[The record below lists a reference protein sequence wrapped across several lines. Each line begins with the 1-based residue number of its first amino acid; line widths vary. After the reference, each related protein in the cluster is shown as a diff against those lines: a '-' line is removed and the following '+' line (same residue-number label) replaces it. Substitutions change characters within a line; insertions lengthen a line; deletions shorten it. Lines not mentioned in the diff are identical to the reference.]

1 MTPTKKQY
9 DDLVEKY
16 GKVSVIE
23 IEGDLVATF
32 HYNLDRNSLSKALSL
47 SSNDPVLAT
56 EIIFNSVSIK
66 EFTSPELYDV
76 KKPMLLMSIAAELG
90 AVMELKKTNVKV
102 Y

>member
-1 MTPTKKQY
+1 MAPTKKQY
-9 DDLVEKY
+9 EELVEKY
-16 GKVSVIE
+16 GKISVIE

-56 EIIFNSVSIK
+56 EVIFNSVSIK
-66 EFTSPELYDV
+66 EYTSPELYDT
-76 KKPMLLMSIAAELG
+76 KKPMLLMSIASELG

>member
-1 MTPTKKQY
+1 MTPNKEQY
-9 DDLVEKY
+9 DELVAKY

-23 IEGDLVATF
+23 IDGGYVATF

-56 EIIFNSVSIK
+56 EIIFNAVAIK
-66 EFTSPELYDV
+66 EFTSAELYDT
-76 KKPMLLMSIAAELG
+76 KNPMLLMSIANDLG
-90 AVMELKKTNVKV
+90 AVMTLKKTNVKT

>member
-1 MTPTKKQY
+1 MTPNKEQY
-9 DDLVEKY
+9 DDLVAKH

-23 IEGDLVATF
+23 IEGGYTATF

-56 EIIFNSVSIK
+56 EIIFNAVAIK
-66 EFTSPELYDV
+66 EFTSEEIS
-76 KKPMLLMSIAAELG
+76 KEPMLLMSIAAELG
-90 AVMELKKTNVKV
+90 AVMTLKKTNVKV